1 MASFDVDSLFTNWP
15 LDETFEIP
23 VKELCKSSQTVT
35 GLNKEMLLLTTKEN
49 IILYDQKYYSQN
61 EGVAMVSPLGP
72 TLTNI
77 YVIRKTGTSFTI

>member
-1 MASFDVDSLFTNWP
+1 MP
-15 LDETFEIP
+15 LNETIEIY
-23 VKELCKSSQTVT
+23 VKELFKSSQTVT
-35 GLNKEMLLLTTKEN
+35 GRNKQQVLEMLLLTTKEN